1 MEMSMLD
8 NGSITKVMA
17 LEPTRMQMEPN
28 IRVNGKMTN
37 NMVMVKRYGQMDLNT
52 MENTVR
58 E

>member
-1 MEMSMLD
+1 MLG

-37 NMVMVKRYGQMDLNT
+37 NMVMVKKFGPMDLNT